1 MEFGERA
8 SDTGSS
14 GVEAGGRTVGFCALY
29 RVIVPR
35 QNIVVRLNGPDPDAP
50 EDGYLP
56 AARPYGTLRMA
67 WAIWREV
74 PDVAP
79 RSALSLAL
87 RVRSEGRAE
96 ILVAA
101 RFLAEHVQGVSSPA
115 IASRRTWS
123 AKGRAHEQACRY
135 HVVR

>member
-1 MEFGERA
+1 MEFVERA
-8 SDTGSS
+8 SGTGSS
-14 GVEAGGRTVGFCALY
+14 GFGTGRRTAESRALY

-35 QNIVVRLNGPDPDAP
+35 QNIVVRLNGLDPDAP

-56 AARPYGTLRMA
+56 AVRPYGTLRMA
-67 WAIWREV
+67 WAIWRGV

-101 RFLAEHVQGVSSPA
+101 RFLAEHVQGGSPRPSSHRGAP
-115 IASRRTWS
+115 
-123 AKGRAHEQACRY
+123 
-135 HVVR
+135 

>member
-8 SDTGSS
+8 SSTGSS
-14 GVEAGGRTVGFCALY
+14 GLGAGRRTAVSRALY

-35 QNIVVRLNGPDPDAP
+35 QNVVVRLNGLDPDAP

-56 AARPYGTLRMA
+56 AVRPYGTLQMA
-67 WAIWREV
+67 WAIRREV

-79 RSALSLAL
+79 RNAFSLAL
-87 RVRSEGRAE
+87 RVRREGRAE

-101 RFLAEHVQGVSSPA
+101 RFLAEYVQGSLLA
-115 IASRRTWS
+115 RHRIA
-123 AKGRAHEQACRY
+123 ADLDA
-135 HVVR
+135 